1 MEPIKIVK
9 LKEEYENAF
18 AASSAEHPATT
29 VVVLP
34 FRILNILIDT
44 TQVLVGG
51 LQHGL
56 LSMKRAEEKKAQGVQ
71 PKGPARNIEIKQGKD
86 DALLN

>member
-18 AASSAEHPATT
+18 AVPEERAVTT
-29 VVVLP
+29 LVVFP
-34 FRILNILIDT
+34 FRILNILVDT
-44 TQVLVGG
+44 SQVLVGG

-56 LSMKRAEEKKAQGVQ
+56 MSMKRKEEKKAQGTQV
-71 PKGPARNIEIKQGKD
+71 KGPARNIEIKQGKD
-86 DALLN
+86 NDLLN